1 MGLSHNIIKGL
12 NVARAIGVVSRQS
25 ATGTKC
31 IFNTSIN
38 RSPKEVLL
46 PEKAA
51 ETKCV
56 VNGKTCH
63 LARITKL
70 GLPFAYNQVSRGGV
84 VSSLL

>member
-46 PEKAA
+46 SEKAT

-56 VNGKTCH
+56 VNGK
-63 LARITKL
+63 LATWHVLQNWVCRLLITK
-70 GLPFAYNQVSRGGV
+70 
-84 VSSLL
+84 SLMEV